1 MTCATNQGC
10 SGTGIRD
17 SSSEC
22 GSVRQIYC
30 WCDAG
35 MDLHENDRQQ
45 KSVESASMP
54 QPSHCRFCALDG
66 GR

>member
-1 MTCATNQGC
+1 MTCAPNQGC

-22 GSVRQIYC
+22 GSVRRVYC
-30 WCDAG
+30 GCEAGVVLRAKDAESN
-35 MDLHENDRQQ
+35 LLSARQAI
-45 KSVESASMP
+45 VE
-54 QPSHCRFCALDG
+54 HCRFCALDG